1 MSKFRCIHISDIH
14 FRGLSRHKE
23 YRNSFTKFFE
33 KARKLKPN
41 IIFVGGDIVHSK
53 TQGISPELIDILSWW
68 FRELADIAPTH
79 VILGNHDGLVSNSH
93 RQDAISPIINALN
106 NENIHLYKN
115 SGIYDTGIE
124 GFKWG
129 VFSCFDDDWDKVKP
143 DPDAINI
150 ACYHGSV
157 RGSTTDMDWALE
169 SDVPLEFFDDYDFV
183 FLGDIHKFQYLNKR
197 KTVAYPGS
205 SIQQD
210 YGESIGKGFLY
221 WEIDDKKNYKSKFI
235 KIPHFNQY
243 VTLDWNGN
251 VTETLA
257 LAEDYPDN
265 SRFRIRSKENIPPA
279 AWEQLI
285 TGLKESK
292 NALEVVE
299 KSELQVSGNPGELI
313 KVDNQ
318 NLRDIKVMQDLIE
331 DYAKNS
337 NIDQKNVDSL
347 RNLTSE
353 IFSQLPPPESIRN
366 AHWKL
371 KKLEFSNTFAY
382 GEDNVIDFEK
392 LRGIIGLFGR
402 NATGKSS
409 IPGTIMYSLFN
420 TTDRGPMKNLHV
432 INMRKNYCL
441 TKANIQV
448 GGKDY
453 CVERQSVRH
462 HRRNGTQHA
471 TTDLNLFEVD
481 SAGELVDK
489 AGEQRRDTEKE
500 LRGLIGG
507 AEDFLLTAFASQGE
521 MNSFLKK
528 KATARKL
535 TLANFLDLKIFEDL
549 NSLAINKRNELKGEM
564 QNAPKRDWEIILTEK
579 ESERYR
585 YKHEKKQSQKK
596 LKSLNKELGDIEF
609 NLRKNDASNLIT
621 ESDVNQKKK
630 EISDLEKKIVE
641 INDLMGESLK
651 KWKEKRE
658 KLNKF
663 KGVLSSIDID
673 KLREQQEL
681 KVKLNKSL
689 GEIKFELK
697 QKQLELSNSESSISK
712 LNEVPCGDS
721 FPMCKYI
728 IDAHNAKIEKP
739 KLLNSIEVLQS
750 KFETINESIEK
761 LVTQEIDEKIKKY
774 NDVNNACK
782 QLGLDLDRLNNEKL
796 IYDKNKNLLN
806 DRIEHQREK
815 LSVMESSVI
824 NSDVSNHIVKLKERH
839 NELKVEINELDAKR
853 MSSENMIGR
862 LDLEITQLQEQ
873 RVKFDKLCSQW
884 DIIQLFLQ
892 ATSKKGIPLSILTKE
907 LPKVNSEIENILRG
921 VINFT
926 VELEADPASNAMDIY
941 INYGDSK
948 RIIECASG
956 MEKMMASLAIRVA
969 LMNVSCLPKP
979 DILIIDEGF
988 GALDEINVEAC
999 GRLLKS
1005 LKKWFKSILV
1015 ISHIDAVKDNVDHII
1030 EINKN
1035 GKDSK
1040 VVERD

>member
-1 MSKFRCIHISDIH
+1 LSKFRCIHISDIH

-33 KARKLKPN
+33 KARKLNPN
-41 IIFVGGDIVHSK
+41 VIFVGGDIVHSK

-93 RQDAISPIINALN
+93 RQDAISP
-106 NENIHLYKN
+106 NIHLYKN
-115 SGIYDTGIE
+115 SGVYDTGVD

-129 VFSCFDDDWDKVKP
+129 IFSCFDDDWDRVKP
-143 DPDAINI
+143 DPDSINI

-183 FLGDIHKFQYLNKR
+183 FLGDIHKFQYLNKK

-221 WEIDDKKNYKSKFI
+221 WEIDDKENYSSKFV

-285 TGLKESK
+285 SGLREAK

-299 KSELQVSGNPGELI
+299 KSEMQVSGNSGELVKI
-313 KVDNQ
+313 DNQ
-318 NLRDIKVMQDLIE
+318 NLRDIKVIQDLIE
-331 DYAKNS
+331 EYANS
-337 NIDQKNVDSL
+337 VNVDNENLEAL
-347 RNLTSE
+347 RSLTSE
-353 IFSQLPPPESIRN
+353 IFSQLPPPDSIRN

-371 KKLEFSNTFAY
+371 KNLEFSNTFAY
-382 GEDNVIDFEK
+382 GENNVIDFEK

-409 IPGTIMYSLFN
+409 IPGTVMYSLFN

-441 TKANIQV
+441 TKANIQI

-462 HRRNGTQHA
+462 HRRDGTQHA

-481 SAGELVDK
+481 TAGNLIDK

-500 LRGLIGG
+500 LRGLIGN

-535 TLANFLDLKIFEDL
+535 TLANFLDLKIFEEL
-549 NSLAINKRNELKGEM
+549 NSIAIDKRNQLKGEM
-564 QNAPKRDWEIILTEK
+564 QNAPKRDWEVILTEK

-585 YKHEKKQSQKK
+585 YKHEKNQSQKN
-596 LKSLNKELGDIEF
+596 LKSLNKELNDIEF
-609 NLRKNDASNLIT
+609 NLRKNDASSLVT
-621 ESDVNQKKK
+621 ESDVEHKRK
-630 EISDLEKKIVE
+630 EIIDLEGKVIE
-641 INDLMGESLK
+641 IDGLMNEALQ

-658 KLNKF
+658 KLNKL
-663 KGVLSSIDID
+663 KSALSKIDIIE
-673 KLREQQEL
+673 LRSQQQL
-681 KVKLNKSL
+681 RIRLNKSL
-689 GEIKFELK
+689 NEIKLELK
-697 QKQLELSNSESSISK
+697 QKQLELSGSESSISK
-712 LNEVPCGDS
+712 LKEVPCGDS

-728 IDAHNAKIEKP
+728 IDAHNAKNERP
-739 KLLNSIEVLQS
+739 NLLKSVEGLQS

-761 LVTQEIDEKIKKY
+761 LAIQDIDQKIKKY
-774 NDVNNACK
+774 DEVNNACS
-782 QLGLDLDRLNNEKL
+782 QLSIDLDRINNEKL
-796 IYDKNKNLLN
+796 IYDKNKSLLN
-806 DRIEHQREK
+806 DKIEHQREK
-815 LSVMESSVI
+815 LLVMESSVI
-824 NSDVSNHIVKLKERH
+824 NSDVSNHIIKLKERH
-839 NELKVEINELDAKR
+839 NELKAEINELDAKR

-862 LDLEITQLQEQ
+862 LDLEITQFQVQ
-873 RVKFDKLCSQW
+873 RKKFDELCNQW
-884 DIIQLFLQ
+884 DVIQTFLQ
-892 ATSKKGIPLSILTKE
+892 ATSKKGIPLSILMKE
-907 LPKVNSEIENILRG
+907 LPKVNSEIENR
-921 VINFT
+921 F
-926 VELEADPASNAMDIY
+926 
-941 INYGDSK
+941 
-948 RIIECASG
+948 
-956 MEKMMASLAIRVA
+956 
-969 LMNVSCLPKP
+969 
-979 DILIIDEGF
+979 
-988 GALDEINVEAC
+988 
-999 GRLLKS
+999 
-1005 LKKWFKSILV
+1005 KK
-1015 ISHIDAVKDNVDHII
+1015 N
-1030 EINKN
+1030 N
-1035 GKDSK
+1035 
-1040 VVERD
+1040 